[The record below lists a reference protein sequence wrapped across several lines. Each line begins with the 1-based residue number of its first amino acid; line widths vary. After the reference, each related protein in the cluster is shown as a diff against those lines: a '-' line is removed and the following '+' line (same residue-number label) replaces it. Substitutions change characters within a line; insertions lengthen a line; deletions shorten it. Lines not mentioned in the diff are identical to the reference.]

1 MTHRRRSG
9 SELRGGR
16 DSRDPLDPLDP
27 LWEDSDMC
35 KVSDKA
41 CSGHGGG
48 YGLEVPLISVLE
60 LQHRKKMNA
69 KLCKTV
75 KNSVETYGHE
85 MELKVFLPLT
95 TAS

>member
-16 DSRDPLDPLDP
+16 DSRDPLDPL
-27 LWEDSDMC
+27 WEDSDMC
-35 KVSDKA
+35 KVSAKA

-48 YGLEVPLISVLE
+48 YGLEVPWISVLE
-60 LQHRKKMNA
+60 LQHRNKMNA

-75 KNSVETYGHE
+75 KISVETYGHE